1 MILSLSLS
9 LTLIYIY
16 IYIYWCLAYVCI
28 NSLLKVLCFALP
40 SLKQMVIASSSIGEG
55 AEL

>member
-9 LTLIYIY
+9 HPYIY